1 MSDSWRNLELG
12 GQEFKVSSGS
22 IIMLPAH
29 RPATRSWAGASE
41 VGIQLWTVR
50 DAVCPKWG
58 WGVRRLGGVFA
69 GVIMTES
76 RDISCVDKETGI
88 EIFEGERLGRN
99 KGLQHGG
106 VGGGI
111 VWPVKFSDV
120 LSGGSGEDRGIPGKD
135 NTHLQ
140 AQGHSSIRF
149 SLWRGRETRRWQ
161 DLNPGRGIRVPQV
174 RAQTGRLPGAARVC
188 WRSWVDSRPWSQSLL
203 GLKPRSVT
211 YCR

>member
-1 MSDSWRNLELG
+1 MP
-12 GQEFKVSSGS
+12 
-22 IIMLPAH
+22 PAH
-29 RPATRSWAGASE
+29 SPATWSWVGASAIS
-41 VGIQLWTVR
+41 IQLWTVR
-50 DAVCPKWG
+50 EALCPKWG

-69 GVIMTES
+69 EWLRLNHEISAVWTRRQELRSSRESDWGGAEDFNTE
-76 RDISCVDKETGI
+76 EW
-88 EIFEGERLGRN
+88 
-99 KGLQHGG
+99 
-106 VGGGI
+106 GGI

-120 LSGGSGEDRGIPGKD
+120 LSGGGGEDGGIPGKD
-135 NTHLQ
+135 NTCLQ

-161 DLNPGRGIRVPQV
+161 DLHPGRGIRVPQV
-174 RAQTGRLPGAARVC
+174 GAQNGQLPGAARVC